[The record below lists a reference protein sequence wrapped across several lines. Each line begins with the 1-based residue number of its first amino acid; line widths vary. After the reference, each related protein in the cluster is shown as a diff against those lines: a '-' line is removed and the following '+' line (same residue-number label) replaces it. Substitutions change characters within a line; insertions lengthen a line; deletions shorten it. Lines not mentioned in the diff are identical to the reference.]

1 MALRGIGDT
10 EQAITFS
17 TMVLCGC
24 DPWMVRPL
32 CVTQAGLALI
42 HLHARDLEQA
52 AALGRDALRTAASLT
67 TTPPDGQLPRRCH
80 RATAGLHRTAH
91 DDRLA
96 SPIVVSCGNTAARS
110 ISLSSHPSA
119 SIPLSQREIRSIAS
133 ARPNSAGQR
142 SADNPW
148 FVLSLE

>member
-91 DDRLA
+91 RPACFADRRELRQHGCPQHVIVVPSVGVDSAEPAGDPVDRLRA
-96 SPIVVSCGNTAARS
+96 TQ
-110 ISLSSHPSA
+110 
-119 SIPLSQREIRSIAS
+119 QRGATL
-133 ARPNSAGQR
+133 G
-142 SADNPW
+142 
-148 FVLSLE
+148 